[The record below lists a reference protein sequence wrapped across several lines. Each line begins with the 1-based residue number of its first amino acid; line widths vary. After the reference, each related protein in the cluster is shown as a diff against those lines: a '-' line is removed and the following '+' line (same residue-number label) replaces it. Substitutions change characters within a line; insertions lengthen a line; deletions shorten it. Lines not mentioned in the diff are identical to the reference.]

1 MAPGVLPMDPIN
13 FPDPGLFRPERF
25 DPDGEEQK
33 RRHSY
38 AFIPFGIGPRVCI
51 GKKFSIQEIK
61 LSAIHLYRRSTS
73 FGTLLAWSVS
83 LLWSFNLGLCSTL
96 SMESSFMPSEG
107 TRIRKL
113 NTKDS
118 VFKLSRK
125 SHPFAKPYVSIKGMY
140 HVYMDSLCTYRAH
153 ELTNFTKKF

>member
-1 MAPGVLPMDPIN
+1 
-13 FPDPGLFRPERF
+13 
-25 DPDGEEQK
+25 
-33 RRHSY
+33 
-38 AFIPFGIGPRVCI
+38 
-51 GKKFSIQEIK
+51 
-61 LSAIHLYRRSTS
+61 
-73 FGTLLAWSVS
+73 
-83 LLWSFNLGLCSTL
+83 LCSTL

-125 SHPFAKPYVSIKGMY
+125 SPPFAKPYVSIKGTY
-140 HVYMDSLCTYRAH
+140 HVYMDSLYTYRTH